1 MPRMKGREVQVEISK
16 TLAAP
21 ITITAITKASPPVAS
36 ATAHGLAAGAVGF
49 LNGVTGMV
57 TLDGQAVRVLSPSTD
72 AFSLADL
79 TTVGLPDFTAGT
91 FVRVS
96 EWASF
101 GTITSFEMSGGE
113 GIESD
118 VGTLHDSVDQIEYG
132 GLSAQSFSFNSLF
145 ELPNGEAMTLLR
157 NAARAQAFV
166 VLRITAKT
174 GEQIIA
180 RVQPS
185 LPTASLSKGE
195 TGTRTFGAAVKG
207 QVLELAAVA

>member
-1 MPRMKGREVQVEISK
+1 MPRMKGREVQVEIS
-16 TLAAP
+16 TTEGSP
-21 ITITAITKASPPVAS
+21 ITVTAITKATPPVA
-36 ATAHGLAAGAVGF
+36 TASTHGLAAGAVGY

-57 TLDGQAVRVLSPSTD
+57 TLDGQAVRVASPDSNT
-72 AFSLADL
+72 FQLADL
-79 TTVGLPDFTAGT
+79 SSVGLPTFTAGT
-91 FVRVS
+91 YVPITA
-96 EWASF
+96 WASF

-118 VGTLHDSVDQIEYG
+118 VGTLHDSIDQVEYG

-145 ELPNGEAMTLLR
+145 ELPNGQAMAALR
-157 NAARAQAFV
+157 TAARNQNFV